1 MKNVEAG
8 ALGKRLNLVRG
19 YAGLSG
25 RRLGEL
31 AGLSSHYV
39 SGVEASR
46 WRDPRSEP
54 LRRLAHILGISLDW
68 LLSGLGAPPEPG
80 VVQAAAK
87 SAEAAAI
94 AEGRV
99 RPLRPRGQRQR
110 APESARR
117 GPTAGAALPARR
129 TLGGASAEPRRPACS
144 L

>member
-68 LLSGLGAPPEPG
+68 LLNGLGASPEPD

-87 SAEAAAI
+87 SAEASAI

-110 APESARR
+110 ETRETRAR
-117 GPTAGAALPARR
+117 
-129 TLGGASAEPRRPACS
+129 PRQGRPDEQAYR
-144 L
+144 